1 MTDSLGRFTGAI
13 AKSWD
18 GPAMR
23 AQLQR
28 INQWLNDV
36 DAQSLSEGRDRV
48 VCAQIEVEG
57 HFQKVAVKV
66 FARQNRVK
74 DWSDGRRG
82 SKAQRSFDAAEFL
95 VDHNL
100 HTPEP
105 IAWLDRWEN
114 GRLLESFYVSGFIDA
129 LSFRDALALI
139 YREERDNAPLMAIL
153 HRVAPA
159 VRRLHDA
166 GFFHG
171 DLGNQNILIPR
182 AADGEWLEP
191 TFIDLNRSQIV
202 SEPLSDRLKAAD
214 LARIA
219 LPGAYLDI
227 FRMIYSDHEVFPAP
241 LAALE
246 GKARQRF
253 WRHRRNSQWRHPVRT
268 LKKWVQRTPSSP
280 YPSDADLWLWDEK
293 SAQPMIALGSA
304 EKRRQRDLS
313 DIAAMLLRGLWAAPG
328 LFLRYQKIKA
338 LSFTRPVELKQR
350 IGVALHPDP
359 YYIKPE
365 SELLHALGN
374 PPTLVRFC
382 HHETPAQWTAAVEL
396 VQRLKSRSIPVMAA
410 LLQDR
415 EAVLNPDAWREFL
428 FTVIPLIADSVDRV
442 EITHAANRSKW
453 GIWKSRSFAQLMGP
467 VRALKDR
474 YPDLEFVGPACI
486 DFEYL
491 PVLASLAVL
500 PKGLTFSGLSHL
512 LYVDRR
518 GAPENKQGA
527 FSTLEK
533 SILLKAIADGAR
545 AVENR
550 VIVSEVNWPLK
561 NAGVWSPIMCP
572 YETPAWRIEKLGV
585 TEIEYAHF
593 MLRYLA
599 LTLCS
604 GHVEMVYWWRLSAH
618 GYGLVDDLND
628 FAPRPAFTAL
638 AFFLELFGEARFELR
653 HQTES
658 DTYVLEFSKAGDR
671 YLMAWCISGEAQLRF
686 DGLSSG
692 GWCVDQ
698 AWRFDGTLIAERT
711 VSESPTYYRL
721 VPSG

>member
-1 MTDSLGRFTGAI
+1 MTLSFGNYTGGVSCRFDVPSVRLQLSNIDDLLTDECASVLSLG
-13 AKSWD
+13 
-18 GPAMR
+18 
-23 AQLQR
+23 Q
-28 INQWLNDV
+28 
-36 DAQSLSEGRDRV
+36 DRV
-48 VCAQIEVEG
+48 LKSRLFLEDQQVE
-57 HFQKVAVKV
+57 VAVKV
-66 FARQNRVK
+66 FSRQTLLK
-74 DWSDGRRG
+74 DWFDRKNK
-82 SKAQRSFDAAEFL
+82 SKAERSFAAAQYL
-95 VDHNL
+95 YDHDL
-100 HTPEP
+100 GTPEP
-105 IAWLDRWEN
+105 IAWMDHWSQ
-114 GRLLESFYVSGFIDA
+114 GRLLGSYYLCTYLEA
-129 LSFRDALALI
+129 PSFRDALVNI
-139 YREERDNAPLMAIL
+139 YRQQRDNAPLIALL
-153 HRVAPA
+153 HKVAPA
-159 VRRLHDA
+159 IRALHDN
-166 GFFHG
+166 GFMHG
-171 DLGNQNILIPR
+171 DMGNQNILIPKSEN
-182 AADGEWLEP
+182 GEWMAP
-191 TFIDLNRSQIV
+191 RFIDLNRSQRFAG
-202 SEPLSDRLKAAD
+202 PLTEVKRAHD
-214 LARIA
+214 LCRVA
-219 LPGAYLDI
+219 LPGAYLEI
-227 FRMIYSDHEVFPAP
+227 FKMIYSGHEVFPAP

-268 LKKWVQRTPSSP
+268 LKKWVQQTPSSP

-293 SAQPMIALGSA
+293 SAQPMIALGPA

-359 YYIKPE
+359 DYIKPE
-365 SELLHALGN
+365 LKLLHALGN

-533 SILLKAIADGAR
+533 SILLKAIADGSR

-585 TEIEYAHF
+585 TETEYAHF

-671 YLMAWCISGEAQLRF
+671 YLMAWCVSGEAQLRF

-698 AWRFDGTLIAERT
+698 AWRFDGTLITEST